1 MPPRSASSLL
11 FPNSNAAANS
21 NGLVVDRDPDA
32 GADVEENSYLEP
44 IRLAGQQQTMPAV
57 WSPNSRPLSSSSL
70 ISSSS
75 SPISP
80 SAAGN
85 LYANNEALLAAAAA
99 AAANNDTGLLHHH
112 LDPSMMMMTGSVTME
127 TVLVPPPVAYANLH
141 HEMNNSG
148 NAVKDPRLMMVV
160 DQDDLSADEADNQQ
174 HLYIN
179 VGPDAIEVIFQK

>member
-11 FPNSNAAANS
+11 FPNSNNAS
-21 NGLVVDRDPDA
+21 NGLVVDRED
-32 GADVEENSYLEP
+32 ADVEENSYLEP
-44 IRLAGQQQTMPAV
+44 IRLAGQQQTAGQSAV
-57 WSPNSRPLSSSSL
+57 WSPHSRPLSSSSL

-99 AAANNDTGLLHHH
+99 ATANNDAGLLHHH
-112 LDPSMMMMTGSVTME
+112 LDPSSMMMMTGSVTME

-141 HEMNNSG
+141 HEMNNS
-148 NAVKDPRLMMVV
+148 NAVKDPRLLMV
-160 DQDDLSADEADNQQ
+160 DQEDLSADEADNQQ

-179 VGPDAIEVIFQK
+179 VGPDAIEVKRKRIQF